1 MTSST
6 DSEST
11 QVLGLEE
18 RAELERLR
26 AEVLRL
32 RAEATTGGPEAPP
45 RRRRSASHWG
55 RTLVGALL
63 ILVSCVL
70 APLSVVAVWA
80 RSEVTDTD
88 RYVDTVAPLAQ
99 DPAIQQAITTNL
111 TNVAF
116 RYIDVDGITTQTMTA
131 LSQRDI
137 VPPALATQL
146 QALAVPIASGIRSFT
161 QDQISKVVQSDA
173 FTQAWE
179 QASRTAHQ
187 QLVAAL
193 SGESSSV
200 SVQGNA
206 VQVDLGPF
214 LAVVKQRLVD
224 SGFELAS
231 RIPQVNAT
239 FTVFESPDVGKIQ
252 KGFDL
257 LDTLGYWLPFILVAL
272 AGLGIYLVPNHRL
285 AFVWTGVGVALAML
299 VTALALQYAR
309 SRYLEAV
316 PAALLPPDA
325 AAVLF
330 DSVVRYLREAVRALA
345 LIGVLAA
352 LGAFLTGPSVTAVT
366 VRRWCVYGAAWLKR
380 RVTELGLGLG
390 GVTRWVAP
398 KATLLRGIAV
408 AAVLAVLLLERYRTP
423 SLVLWLTVGLLA
435 VLAVIEFLAVDPG
448 ERRTR
453 TVTTAPLPVPVPA
466 TPS

>member
-1 MTSST
+1 
-6 DSEST
+6 
-11 QVLGLEE
+11 
-18 RAELERLR
+18 
-26 AEVLRL
+26 
-32 RAEATTGGPEAPP
+32 
-45 RRRRSASHWG
+45 
-55 RTLVGALL
+55 
-63 ILVSCVL
+63 
-70 APLSVVAVWA
+70 
-80 RSEVTDTD
+80 VTDTD

-99 DPAIQQAITTNL
+99 NPAVQQAITTNL
-111 TNVAF
+111 TNVVF
-116 RYIDVDGITTQTMTA
+116 QYIDVDGITTQTMTA

-146 QALAVPIASGIRSFT
+146 QALAVPIASGVRSFT
-161 QDQISKVVQSDA
+161 QDQIGKVVQSDA
-173 FTQAWE
+173 FAQAWE

-193 SGESSSV
+193 RGESSSV
-200 SVQGNA
+200 SLQGNA

-214 LAVVKQRLVD
+214 LSVIKQRLVD
-224 SGFELAS
+224 SGFELAA

-239 FTVFESPDVGKIQ
+239 FTVFESPDIGKIQ
-252 KGFDL
+252 KGFSL

-299 VTALALQYAR
+299 VTASALQYAR
-309 SRYLEAV
+309 SRYLDAV
-316 PAALLPPDA
+316 PGSVLPPDA

-352 LGAFLTGPSVTAVT
+352 LGAFLTGPSITAVT
-366 VRRWCVYGAAWLKR
+366 VRRWCVYGAAWVKR
-380 RVTELGLGLG
+380 RVAELGLGMDA
-390 GVTRWVAP
+390 VTRWVAP
-398 KATLLRGIAV
+398 KATLLRGIAL

-453 TVTTAPLPVPVPA
+453 AVSTVPVPVPVPA